1 MRTANW
7 PLRILVAVLATAGT
21 IAACHDNIPGPT
33 IPLAPEVGPQAPR
46 PRRVEPNSLRVERD
60 AGVPMPTPLE
70 VNQPRGRRAS
80 VRVAETPVD
89 AGVSDVIDLPPVLDA
104 DLPIYEDAAQP
115 LN

>member
-1 MRTANW
+1 MQTTNW
-7 PLRILVAVLATAGT
+7 PLRIFVALLATAGVIT
-21 IAACHDNIPGPT
+21 ACHDNIPGPT
-33 IPLAPEVGPQAPR
+33 YPIAPEVGPQAPR
-46 PRRVEPNSLRVERD
+46 PGRIEPSSLRVERD

-70 VNQPRGRRAS
+70 VNGSRGRRAS

-89 AGVSDVIDLPPVLDA
+89 AGVSDVIDLPPVVDA